1 MDTIVKPARRP
12 RYHRCPTGKRVTP
25 DEREII
31 WFQKLWEHGPLPQ
44 KYLYAYT
51 AHLTPSPGVV
61 KNRLGDLYHEDNT
74 PHGGAYL
81 ERPTQQNSVITK
93 YQDAVYEDDAAAELL
108 LKDRGLIPHTS
119 FPSKKT
125 NYHHRFMAA
134 CITSSIELACR
145 DAGLTFASSDELLKR
160 APTGELKVPLTI
172 AHGGHVSNTPL
183 IPDAY
188 FGIRYG
194 DQGVRTF
201 LLEADR
207 ENEPITRSN
216 LDQTSYLRKILQY
229 QKLLTRPARDKP
241 APYHEHFGLKSGMLV
256 LTVTTSYAH
265 MEHILA
271 KVVELIGG
279 RGSPFLLFKVCPNF
293 ADRRIVPPVLSE
305 LLTTPWRRA
314 RHADIDISKP

>member
-1 MDTIVKPARRP
+1 MDAIAEKPKRRA
-12 RYHRCPTGKRVTP
+12 RYHRQPTGKRVTP

-51 AHLTPSPGVV
+51 RHLTPSPGVV

-108 LKDRGLIPHTS
+108 LKERGLIPRTS

-145 DAGLTFASSDELLKR
+145 DAGLTFTPSEELLKR

-172 AHGGHVSNTPL
+172 AHGGHISHTPL

-194 DQGVRTF
+194 DRGARTF
-201 LLEADR
+201 VLESDR
-207 ENEPITRSN
+207 ENEPIVRNN

-229 QKLLTRPARDKP
+229 RQ
-241 APYHEHFGLKSGMLV
+241 
-256 LTVTTSYAH
+256 
-265 MEHILA
+265 
-271 KVVELIGG
+271 LIETG
-279 RGSPFLLFKVCPNF
+279 
-293 ADRRIVPPVLSE
+293 
-305 LLTTPWRRA
+305 
-314 RHADIDISKP
+314 